1 MVARSMTA
9 FGEDE
14 VPRIRPVLDRD
25 ATANFAATTPALH
38 FA

>member
-1 MVARSMTA
+1 V
-9 FGEDE
+9 